1 LLFLFLA
8 ASSLGQAAA
17 TEDQSA
23 TPGQSSLLARRYTD
37 GEKLTYHMKGSNEG
51 WHYDVQAE
59 GVVKKDSD
67 GTYLEEYGWSNFT
80 SNRNIALT
88 PTSLNFR
95 QHVSLAPAYRV
106 SIPDLTRVQP
116 ALIGPITDWLTF
128 YSDLRLAMSQN
139 LSDLGGHAYVK
150 YGRPS
155 SWADGS
161 HTLVGEDSIDFDIT
175 LKEVDAANRVATL
188 LVRHVPPVNPEI
200 KLPAD
205 WMRAPVADTPNNWIE
220 VEKSD
225 DGKYTAEVGKETFGV
240 EMKVSLAHG
249 KILSGTIDNPVEA
262 LTRECSDAALMMCS
276 EPVRHQIRRE
286 IQIALQ
292 P

>member
-1 LLFLFLA
+1 MLV
-8 ASSLGQAAA
+8 
-17 TEDQSA
+17 
-23 TPGQSSLLARRYTD
+23 RRYTD

-51 WHYDVQAE
+51 WHYDVQGE

-67 GTYLEEYGWSNFT
+67 GTYFEEYGWSNFT
-80 SNRNIALT
+80 SNRSIVLT
-88 PTSLNFR
+88 PASLNFR
-95 QHVSLAPAYRV
+95 QRVSLAPAYKV
-106 SIPDLTRVQP
+106 SIPDLSKVQP

-128 YSDLRLAMSQN
+128 YSDLRLATSQN
-139 LSDLGGHAYVK
+139 LSNPGDHAYVK
-150 YGRPS
+150 YGRAS

-205 WMRAPVADTPNNWIE
+205 WMHAPVADTPNNWIE

-240 EMKVSLAHG
+240 EMKVSLADG
-249 KILSGTIDNPVEA
+249 KILSGTIDNPVET
-262 LTRECSDAALMMCS
+262 LTRECSDAALTTCIQ
-276 EPVRHQIRRE
+276 PVRHQIRRE